1 MLWFWQPLSVDS
13 HCGAEGTGIVWW
25 LPSVAHARRW
35 WGGGVGEANYVLAL
49 SALAPVQHK
58 DEGMKWKWVWAR
70 ERALA
75 WQWKWAGQGEVLARE
90 VEAGRKSAA
99 WGWKSEDKHEVKD
112 VSFKRCPRGEARQR
126 KARRGASG
134 MWRGQAQAMAKG
146 KPGRLCWAIVIVVL
160 EVGDPKT
167 VPHSNAGQSKLW

>member
-1 MLWFWQPLSVDS
+1 MLLEDERARISMRLRMLVLSV
-13 HCGAEGTGIVWW
+13 AQE
-25 LPSVAHARRW
+25 ARR
-35 WGGGVGEANYVLAL
+35 GNV
-49 SALAPVQHK
+49 
-58 DEGMKWKWVWAR
+58 R
-70 ERALA
+70 
-75 WQWKWAGQGEVLARE
+75 QG
-90 VEAGRKSAA
+90 
-99 WGWKSEDKHEVKD
+99 
-112 VSFKRCPRGEARQR
+112 